1 MALGCVGHIAMVAYA
16 ILTNAVVSFL
26 ISSQDGYD
34 DCVND
39 ELKVAA
45 S

>member
-1 MALGCVGHIAMVAYA
+1 MALGCVGRIAMVAYVT
-16 ILTNAVVSFL
+16 LTNVVVSFL

-34 DCVND
+34 GCVNG
-39 ELKVAA
+39 ELKVAV